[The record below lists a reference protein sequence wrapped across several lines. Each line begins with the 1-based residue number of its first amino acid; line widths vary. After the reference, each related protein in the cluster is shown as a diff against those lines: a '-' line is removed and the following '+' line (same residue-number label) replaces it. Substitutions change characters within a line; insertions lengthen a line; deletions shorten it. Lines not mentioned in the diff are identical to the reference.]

1 MLSPDFLWGGATAAN
16 QYEGA
21 YREGGRGLSVNDVH
35 RGCHCGQTR
44 QIDGQIQP
52 GAYYPSHEAVD
63 FYHHYKED
71 IALFAEMG
79 FKCFRMSISW
89 SRIFPQGDEE
99 TPNEAGLKFYDEVFA
114 ELHRYNM
121 EPVVTLSHYE
131 MPLAL
136 VQKYGAWRD
145 RRLVE
150 FFARYCETVFRRYK
164 GVVRYWLTFNEINAL
179 MLSSRPWLQA
189 GLVYGEDENAA
200 QSMLN
205 AAHHQLLASAR
216 AVQLGHA
223 IDPANRIGCMLLYPL
238 RYGATCAPRDQLEAY
253 QQMRQTYYFGD
264 VHCRGRYTGACQAV
278 WQQFG
283 AEPSRQPGDEEILA
297 QGTVDF
303 IGFSYYCSNIVGA
316 SVDETGGNILAGGRN
331 PYLESSEWGW
341 QIDPTGLRLALNYL
355 YDRYQKP
362 LFIVE
367 NGLGARDTVD
377 QDGRVQDDYRI
388 DYLARHIRAMM
399 DAVEKD
405 HVELMGYTPWGCI
418 DLVSASTGEMS
429 KRYGLIY
436 VNKDD
441 DGNGDLSRSRKK
453 SFYWYK
459 KVIETNG
466 AIVKE

>member
-21 YREGGRGLSVNDVH
+21 YLEGGRGLSVNDVH
-35 RGCHCGQTR
+35 RGAHRGSPR
-44 QIDGQIQP
+44 QIDDEIQP
-52 GAYYPSHEAVD
+52 GAYYPSHQAVD

-89 SRIFPQGDEE
+89 SRIFPQGDEAA
-99 TPNEAGLKFYDEVFA
+99 PNEAGLAFYDAVFA
-114 ELHRYNM
+114 ELRRCHI

-136 VQKYGAWRD
+136 VKKYGGWRS
-145 RRLVE
+145 RKLVD
-150 FFARYCETVFRRYK
+150 FFVRYCDTVFRRYK

-179 MLSSRPWLQA
+179 MLSQRPWLQA
-189 GLVYGEDENAA
+189 GLVYAEGEDKA

-205 AAHHQLLASAR
+205 AAHHQLVASAM
-216 AVQLGHA
+216 AVRLGHQ
-223 IDPANRIGCMLLYPL
+223 IDPGNRIGCMILYPL
-238 RYGATCAPRDQLEAY
+238 TYGATCAPQDQLDAY
-253 QQMRQTYYFGD
+253 CQMRQTYYFAD
-264 VHCRGRYTGACQAV
+264 VHCRGRYTNACRAV
-278 WQQFG
+278 WKQLG
-283 AEPSRQPGDEEILA
+283 AEPCRAAGDDEILA

-303 IGFSYYCSNIVGA
+303 IGFSYYCSNIVGKT
-316 SVDETGGNILAGGRN
+316 VTKTEGNILDGGQN

-341 QIDPTGLRLALNYL
+341 QIDPTGLRLALDYL

-367 NGLGARDTVD
+367 NGLGAKDTAD
-377 QDGRVQDDYRI
+377 ADGSIEDDYRI
-388 DYLARHIRAMM
+388 DYLKRHIRAMM
-399 DAVEKD
+399 DAVELD
-405 HVELMGYTPWGCI
+405 GVELMGYTPWGCI

-429 KRYGLIY
+429 KRYGFIY